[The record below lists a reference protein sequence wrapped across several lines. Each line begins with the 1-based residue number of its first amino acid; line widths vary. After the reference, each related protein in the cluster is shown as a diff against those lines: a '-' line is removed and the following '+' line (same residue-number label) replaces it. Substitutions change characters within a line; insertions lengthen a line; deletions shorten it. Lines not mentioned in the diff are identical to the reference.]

1 MRKAKELPSQEA
13 DLLRH
18 AVHYWASRI
27 GVQPIRVQILSM
39 KRKWASCSTTG
50 WIRFSK
56 DLIKEDLRFREVV
69 IVHELLH
76 LQVPNHG
83 KLFKSLMNAYLP
95 HWQKIARGKIARVC
109 PYDRHDRS
117 IASE

>member
-1 MRKAKELPSQEA
+1 MSKAKRLPSQGA
-13 DLLRH
+13 DSLHH
-18 AVHYWASRI
+18 AIHYWASRI
-27 GVQPIRVQILSM
+27 GVRPIRVQILSM

-56 DLIKEDLRFREVV
+56 DLIKEDLPFREVV

-83 KLFKSLMNAYLP
+83 KLFKSLMNVYVP
-95 HWQKIARGKIARVC
+95 DWQKIARGKIARVC
-109 PYDRHDRS
+109 PYDHRARS
-117 IASE
+117 ADSE

>member
-1 MRKAKELPSQEA
+1 M
-13 DLLRH
+13 
-18 AVHYWASRI
+18 
-27 GVQPIRVQILSM
+27 
-39 KRKWASCSTTG
+39 TG

-56 DLIKEDLRFREVV
+56 DLVKEDFRFREVV

-83 KLFKSLMNAYLP
+83 KLFKSLMNAYVP

-109 PYDRHDRS
+109 LGRASGLGSRARDPKAEGTSSWRSGGDMKTGGGQGSRTPDPYVANVVLS
-117 IASE
+117 QLS

>member
-1 MRKAKELPSQEA
+1 MTKANGLSGKEAES
-13 DLLRH
+13 LRD
-18 AVHYWASRI
+18 AVYYWASRI
-27 GVQPIRVQILSM
+27 GVRPTRVQILSM

-50 WIRFSK
+50 WIRLSK
-56 DLIKEDLRFREVV
+56 DLIREDLRFREVV

-95 HWQKIARGKIARVC
+95 HWQKIGRGKIARVC
-109 PYDRHDRS
+109 PYDRHNRR